1 MAYDN
6 TMKIEF
12 YKPKYNLDIKFDGD
26 DSFDLL
32 FKNVSGELFF
42 SASVEDYDSY
52 VSFEDEECKF
62 TNGELVAKVD
72 ISDLME
78 TIANGQLRNTNGT
91 TYGEWIPR
99 IVGDYKTEHD
109 LVFDGK
115 TYADRGYWELFFKEM
130 SKDEIKDFIEFCR
143 DYIDIPNLEFSFR
156 EFDFN
161 NDNIVVNG
169 KGYSITINDDLTIE
183 MAEEFTC
190 KSSDVVDVWVSNHD
204 YGDEFEEKKSTKR
217 NLKENRFDD
226 IIRDVENL
234 LLDDRVLKSIDG
246 WEDYTELAYMLAE
259 RLDPSDFAMDEDSL
273 AREIKD
279 MLIRGKIKIT
289 ESKKSVKKSL
299 KESSNVKEN
308 IWVWQSLL
316 NHMFNFTNWICRTFA
331 RGQDLHDVLE
341 RQFKNKEITLDEFV
355 DASIKFMREDFFTD
369 DLLNY
374 IKEYLP
380 NDEKIKKALKISGLS
395 NKYSESKKSTKRSL
409 TEGISAFNKAIAKK
423 YNETEPNG
431 AGQYYLDWRF
441 DLHDEKDNIEAIADR
456 YGVTVEFQTD
466 EGYFEVFE
474 ESKNS
479 TKKSL
484 KEEAITTK
492 LFRFIQDLYDVHYIT
507 EEQLN
512 KFQKHDFSKKEIKVL
527 EQNYEIYK
535 TSNEF
540 DEINNAIKST
550 VNMINSFKESLKES
564 VEFYNDFGTGVYC
577 ATSSN
582 GWTFCYCPLSWINKK
597 GVEDLIGWSVMDDKA
612 HYIDGDS
619 WENKTDEEIND
630 SIDNFEKLIKKYAK
644 EDAKE
649 IIKDFR
655 STLEK

>member
-32 FKNVSGELFF
+32 FKNVNGELFF
-42 SASVEDYDSY
+42 SADVEDYDSY

-72 ISDLME
+72 ISNLME

-115 TYADRGYWELFFKEM
+115 TYTDRGYWELFFKEM

-169 KGYSITINDDLTIE
+169 KGYPITINDDLTIE

-190 KSSDVVDVWVSNHD
+190 KSGDVVDVWESNHD
-204 YGDEFEEKKSTKR
+204 YGDEFEEKKSTK
-217 NLKENRFDD
+217 
-226 IIRDVENL
+226 
-234 LLDDRVLKSIDG
+234 
-246 WEDYTELAYMLAE
+246 
-259 RLDPSDFAMDEDSL
+259 
-273 AREIKD
+273 
-279 MLIRGKIKIT
+279 
-289 ESKKSVKKSL
+289 KSL
-299 KESSNVKEN
+299 K
-308 IWVWQSLL
+308 
-316 NHMFNFTNWICRTFA
+316 
-331 RGQDLHDVLE
+331 
-341 RQFKNKEITLDEFV
+341 
-355 DASIKFMREDFFTD
+355 
-369 DLLNY
+369 
-374 IKEYLP
+374 
-380 NDEKIKKALKISGLS
+380 
-395 NKYSESKKSTKRSL
+395 
-409 TEGISAFNKAIAKK
+409 EGISAFNKAIAKK
-423 YNETEPNG
+423 YNDTEPNG

-456 YGVTVEFQTD
+456 CGVTVEFQTD

-479 TKKSL
+479 IKK
-484 KEEAITTK
+484 
-492 LFRFIQDLYDVHYIT
+492 
-507 EEQLN
+507 
-512 KFQKHDFSKKEIKVL
+512 
-527 EQNYEIYK
+527 
-535 TSNEF
+535 
-540 DEINNAIKST
+540 
-550 VNMINSFKESLKES
+550 SLKES

-612 HYIDGDS
+612 HYIEGDS

-655 STLEK
+655 STLDKD

>member
-32 FKNVSGELFF
+32 FKNVNGELFF

-52 VSFEDEECKF
+52 ISFEDEECKF
-62 TNGELVAKVD
+62 TNGELVAKVN

-143 DYIDIPNLEFSFR
+143 DYIDIPNLEFTSRDFSF
-156 EFDFN
+156 DKSDVKIN
-161 NDNIVVNG
+161 SH
-169 KGYSITINDDLTIE
+169 GYSITINDDLTIE

-190 KSSDVVDVWVSNHD
+190 KSNDIVGVWESNHD
-204 YGDEFEEKKSTKR
+204 YGDEFEEKKS
-217 NLKENRFDD
+217 
-226 IIRDVENL
+226 
-234 LLDDRVLKSIDG
+234 
-246 WEDYTELAYMLAE
+246 
-259 RLDPSDFAMDEDSL
+259 
-273 AREIKD
+273 
-279 MLIRGKIKIT
+279 
-289 ESKKSVKKSL
+289 
-299 KESSNVKEN
+299 
-308 IWVWQSLL
+308 
-316 NHMFNFTNWICRTFA
+316 
-331 RGQDLHDVLE
+331 
-341 RQFKNKEITLDEFV
+341 
-355 DASIKFMREDFFTD
+355 
-369 DLLNY
+369 
-374 IKEYLP
+374 
-380 NDEKIKKALKISGLS
+380 
-395 NKYSESKKSTKRSL
+395 
-409 TEGISAFNKAIAKK
+409 
-423 YNETEPNG
+423 
-431 AGQYYLDWRF
+431 
-441 DLHDEKDNIEAIADR
+441 
-456 YGVTVEFQTD
+456 
-466 EGYFEVFE
+466 
-474 ESKNS
+474 
-479 TKKSL
+479 L
-484 KEEAITTK
+484 KEEAMTTK

-512 KFQKHDFSKKEIKVL
+512 KFRKHDFSKKEIKVL

-550 VNMINSFKESLKES
+550 VNMINSFKESMKEGISAFNKVIAKKYNETEPNGAGQYYLDWRFDLHDEKDNIEAIADKCGVTVEFQTDEGYFEVFEESKKSARKSIKES
-564 VEFYNDFGTGVYC
+564 SVRCVTFEQIVDSRSDDISKGEKILNDRKDEIIELCGDDFSVYTNKIRFYDWDDGTNQYRQKYYVRKNNNKVTWNDLYKIVNSVKAVPYDFEKVNDTLFESRKSIKESIEFYNDFGTGVYC

-597 GVEDLIGWSVMDDKA
+597 GVEDLVGWSVMDDKA

-655 STLEK
+655 STLDKD